1 MGSTTLTYWVD
12 DLEQGISK
20 EANFEIETTLLTGIA
35 VNDLG
40 FTDLK
45 DFINNYNSDDV
56 EIILDEL
63 YNKKIEYN
71 LLYTGAY
78 ETFE

>member
-1 MGSTTLTYWVD
+1 MKSITLTYWED

-20 EANFEIETTLLTGIA
+20 EATFEIDITLLTEVA
-35 VNDLG
+35 VNDLSY
-40 FTDLK
+40 TDLK
-45 DFINNYNSDDV
+45 DFINNYTSDDV

-71 LLYTGAY
+71 LLYTGAF

>member
-1 MGSTTLTYWVD
+1 MKSTTLTYWVD

-20 EANFEIETTLLTGIA
+20 EATFEVDTTLLIGIV
-35 VNDLG
+35 VNELG
-40 FTDLK
+40 YTDLK
-45 DFINNYNSDDV
+45 DFINNYTNDDV

-63 YNKKIEYN
+63 YNKNIEYN
-71 LLYTGAY
+71 LLYTGGY